1 MAERLATK
9 WLLWRTT
16 LRLRLLLRMS
26 LNQYVSVE
34 PFPGPG
40 NWSTRKESEM
50 AGNGLFVTGTDTGV
64 GKTAVTVAIVR
75 KLVRNRGL
83 RVGVYKPVSSGVEP
97 GRFSESDA
105 ARLWEAAGRPLS
117 IEAVCP
123 QMFAAAI
130 SPPRSARAEGRLVDE
145 QLLRAGFDAWRDA
158 SDIVIVEG
166 AGGLLSP
173 LGDTLLNADLA
184 LDLGL
189 PLVVVDAAR
198 LGSIGRTLAIVEA
211 AAARGLRLAAVV
223 LSQVEPLI
231 EELAKDL
238 VEESAS
244 NFDDPAS
251 GWAIARDS
259 ASDLAERLRPV
270 PVVMLSHN
278 AASLEPDQDWQMLS
292 RG

>member
-1 MAERLATK
+1 
-9 WLLWRTT
+9 
-16 LRLRLLLRMS
+16 
-26 LNQYVSVE
+26 
-34 PFPGPG
+34 
-40 NWSTRKESEM
+40 M

-64 GKTAVTVAIVR
+64 GKTAVTVAVVR
-75 KLVRNRGL
+75 QLVRNRGL
-83 RVGVYKPVSSGVEP
+83 RVGVYKPVSSGVDP

-123 QMFAAAI
+123 QLFAAAI
-130 SPPRSARAEGRLVDE
+130 SPPRSARAEGRRVDE
-145 QLLRAGFDAWRDA
+145 KLLRAGFDAWRDA

-223 LSQVEPLI
+223 LSQIEPLV
-231 EELAKDL
+231 EELAKELAKDQ
-238 VEESAS
+238 VRESAS
-244 NFDDPAS
+244 NFDDPTS

-278 AASLEPDQDWQMLS
+278 AASFEPDPDWQMLS
-292 RG
+292 RGEDRV

>member
-1 MAERLATK
+1 
-9 WLLWRTT
+9 
-16 LRLRLLLRMS
+16 
-26 LNQYVSVE
+26 
-34 PFPGPG
+34 
-40 NWSTRKESEM
+40 M
-50 AGNGLFVTGTDTGV
+50 AGDGLFVTGTDTGV

-75 KLVRNRGL
+75 QLVRNRGL
-83 RVGVYKPVSSGVEP
+83 RVGVYKPVSSGVDP

-123 QMFAAAI
+123 QLFAAAI
-130 SPPRSARAEGRLVDE
+130 SPPRSARAEGRRVDE
-145 QLLRAGFDAWRDA
+145 KLLRAGFDAWRDA

-166 AGGLLSP
+166 AGGLMSP

-198 LGSIGRTLAIVEA
+198 LGSIGRTLAIAEA

-223 LSQVEPLI
+223 LSQVEPLV
-231 EELAKDL
+231 EELAEDL
-238 VEESAS
+238 VGESAS

-251 GWAIARDS
+251 GWAISRDS

-270 PVVMLSHN
+270 PVVMLSHK
-278 AASLEPDQDWQMLS
+278 AASFEPEPDWQMLS
-292 RG
+292 RGERV